1 MLGICLAVLNGMP
14 LYYFKLVDS
23 RVVADYGTHELEDTA
38 AQIEAIKL
46 ARSVCEARP
55 ELVGR
60 HCSISVSVDDRGG
73 VCTIPLEI
81 T

>member
-1 MLGICLAVLNGMP
+1 MP

-23 RVVADYGTHELEDTA
+23 RMVVDHGTHELEDDTA

-46 ARSVCEARP
+46 ARSVREARP
-55 ELVGR
+55 ELVGQ
-60 HCSISVSVDDRGG
+60 HYSISVSVDGG
-73 VCTIPLEI
+73 GGGCTIPLEV